1 MNSEFLTALQELNR
15 ELGIPLEDLLSSIE
29 AALADAYR
37 RAFAPFGYVTVK
49 VDLATA
55 ELHVRSRTYDA
66 SGEEVF
72 QDLPTEDFARLAA
85 QTAKSA
91 VLRHIR
97 NLERDRALQE
107 ASEHRGELASGVIDR
122 VEGGTVYVDMGGRAE
137 GVMPPEEQIP
147 GEELRPGRPLTVVI
161 LDARKGKSGTQVQI
175 SRASRLFV
183 RKLLEAEVPEVA
195 SGRVQIKALAREAG
209 LRSKVAV
216 WSDEPGLDPVG
227 ACIGPKGVR
236 HRSVLA
242 ELGREHVDIVP
253 WSGDLE
259 RFIAAALGP
268 ATVSAVTLE
277 RTTNTA
283 RILVPHGQLSLAIGK
298 DGQNARLAAKL
309 TGWRIDIRAEVSS
322 PAPAGDAVG
331 DGQGQA

>member
-1 MNSEFLTALQELNR
+1 MH
-15 ELGIPLEDLLSSIE
+15 P
-29 AALADAYR
+29 
-37 RAFAPFGYVTVK
+37 
-49 VDLATA
+49 TA
-55 ELHVRSRTYDA
+55 ELHVRSRTYDPN
-66 SGEEVF
+66 GEEVF
-72 QDLPTEDFARLAA
+72 EDLPTEDFARLAA

-122 VEGGTVYVDMGGRAE
+122 IEGGTVYLDMGGRAE

-216 WSDEPGLDPVG
+216 WSEEPGLDPVG
-227 ACIGPKGVR
+227 ACVGPKGVR

-253 WSGDLE
+253 WSEDLE
-259 RFIAAALGP
+259 KFIASALGP
-268 ATVSAVTLE
+268 ATVSEVTLE
-277 RTTNTA
+277 RPTNTA
-283 RILVPHGQLSLAIGK
+283 RIRVPHGQLSLAIGK

-309 TGWRIDIRAEVSS
+309 TGWRIDIKAEGSS
-322 PAPAGDAVG
+322 PAPDEAAVG
-331 DGQGQA
+331 DGQGEA

>member
-1 MNSEFLTALQELNR
+1 MNSDFLTALQELNR
-15 ELGIPLEDLLSSIE
+15 ELGIPLDELLNSVE

-37 RAFAPFGYVTVK
+37 RAFSPPGYVTVK
-49 VDLATA
+49 VDLETA
-55 ELHVRSRTYDA
+55 QLRVRSRTYDENGA
-66 SGEEVF
+66 EVF
-72 QDLPTEDFARLAA
+72 RDLPTEDFARLAA

-107 ASEHRGELASGVIDR
+107 ASDHRGELASGVIDR
-122 VEGGTVYVDMGGRAE
+122 IEGGTVYLDMGGRAE
-137 GVMPPEEQIP
+137 GVMTPEEQIP

-175 SRASRLFV
+175 SRASRMFV
-183 RKLLEAEVPEVA
+183 RKLLEAEVPEIA
-195 SGRVQIKALAREAG
+195 NGRVQVKALAREAG

-216 WSDEPGLDPVG
+216 WSDEPGVDPVG
-227 ACIGPKGVR
+227 ACVGPRGVR

-253 WSGDLE
+253 WSEDLE
-259 RFIAAALGP
+259 KFIAAALGP
-268 ATVSAVTLE
+268 ATVTTVTLE

-298 DGQNARLAAKL
+298 DGQNARLASKL
-309 TGWRIDIRAEVSS
+309 TGWRIDIKA
-322 PAPAGDAVG
+322 ADPAGAGDVG
-331 DGQGQA
+331 A